1 MKCASIVAAVLEQNH
16 DNRALKGIV
25 QGIDFL
31 RKSILCG
38 FGFGYIYRDFAIAL
52 LVVAFSTQ
60 TQAREPDALA
70 GSTQMIAVTTSDW
83 NAVEGHLQR
92 YERANTKEP
101 WHALGEPFSIVVG
114 KSGLGWGIGVA
125 SAQAASTRS
134 VSDPISGPIKREG
147 DGRGPAGIF
156 TLGTAFGDAAQPL
169 PGLKLSYLELTP
181 SIECVDDSSSKHY
194 NRIVDRTTVS
204 QDWKSSE
211 HMREIGE
218 AYHWG
223 IVVNLNGTV
232 PGGSAPKPDA
242 GSCVFLHIWHSSSQ
256 GTAGCTAMPQA
267 DLESLLTWLDPA
279 REPRL
284 VQLPRQIYEQLAG
297 SWKLPTLSGVS
308 AR

>member
-1 MKCASIVAAVLEQNH
+1 MKCAPIPAAVL
-16 DNRALKGIV
+16 
-25 QGIDFL
+25 
-31 RKSILCG
+31 
-38 FGFGYIYRDFAIAL
+38 AL
-52 LVVAFSTQ
+52 LVLTSSV
-60 TQAREPDALA
+60 QAQAGEPDALA

-83 NAVEGHLQR
+83 NAVKGHLQR
-92 YERANTKEP
+92 YERATAKEP
-101 WHALGEPFSIVVG
+101 WHAVGRPFSIVVG
-114 KSGLGWGIGVA
+114 KSGLGWGMG
-125 SAQAASTRS
+125 AAS
-134 VSDPISGPIKREG
+134 VGAANNHIQPDPISGSIKHEG

-156 TLGTAFGDAAQPL
+156 ALGTAFGDAAQPL
-169 PGLKLSYLELTP
+169 PGLKLPYLELTS

-218 AYHWG
+218 AYRWG

-232 PGGSAPKPDA
+232 PDGSVPRPGA

-267 DLESLLTWLDPA
+267 DLESLLTWLDPI
-279 REPRL
+279 RKPRL
-284 VQLPRQIYEQLAG
+284 VQLPQQVYERLAG
-297 SWKLPTLSGVS
+297 PWKLPRLPGIP

>member
-1 MKCASIVAAVLEQNH
+1 MGTCRRLHAMKCTPILATVL
-16 DNRALKGIV
+16 
-25 QGIDFL
+25 
-31 RKSILCG
+31 
-38 FGFGYIYRDFAIAL
+38 AL
-52 LVVAFSTQ
+52 LVLTFSVQ
-60 TQAREPDALA
+60 TQAGELDALA
-70 GSTQMIAVTTSDW
+70 NSTQMIAVTTSDW
-83 NAVEGHLQR
+83 NAVQGRLQR
-92 YERANTKEP
+92 YERATTREP
-101 WHALGEPFSIVVG
+101 WHAVGEPLSIVVG
-114 KSGLGWGIGVA
+114 KSGLGWGIGVVA
-125 SAQAASTRS
+125 TDALNVRVAPESNPAP
-134 VSDPISGPIKREG
+134 VSGPIKHEG

-169 PGLKLSYLELTP
+169 PGLKLPYLELTP

-204 QDWKSSE
+204 PDWKSSE

-218 AYHWG
+218 AYRWG

-232 PGGSAPKPDA
+232 PGGSAPTPDA

-279 REPRL
+279 RNPRL
-284 VQLPRQIYEQLAG
+284 VQLPRQTYERLAG
-297 SWKLPTLSGVS
+297 PWKLPKLPGVP

>member
-1 MKCASIVAAVLEQNH
+1 MQCASILAAVL
-16 DNRALKGIV
+16 ALPV
-25 QGIDFL
+25 L
-31 RKSILCG
+31 T
-38 FGFGYIYRDFAIAL
+38 
-52 LVVAFSTQ
+52 FSVQ
-60 TQAREPDALA
+60 TQARESDALA
-70 GSTQMIAVTTSDW
+70 GSTQMIAVTTADW

-92 YERANTKEP
+92 YERSITKEP
-101 WHALGEPFSIVVG
+101 WHAVGEPFSIVVG

-125 SAQAASTRS
+125 SADAANIHSAPGS
-134 VSDPISGPIKREG
+134 ISDPIKHEG

-169 PGLKLSYLELTP
+169 SGLKLPYLELTQ

-194 NRIVDRTTVS
+194 NRIVDRATVS
-204 QDWKSSE
+204 PDWKSSE

-232 PGGSAPKPDA
+232 PDGSAPRPGA
-242 GSCVFLHIWHSSSQ
+242 GSCVFLHIWHNSSQ
-256 GTAGCTAMPQA
+256 GTAGCTAMPQT

-284 VQLPRQIYEQLAG
+284 VQLPQQIYERLAG
-297 SWKLPTLSGVS
+297 SWKLPKLPGAP

>member
-1 MKCASIVAAVLEQNH
+1 MKCAPIPATVL
-16 DNRALKGIV
+16 
-25 QGIDFL
+25 
-31 RKSILCG
+31 
-38 FGFGYIYRDFAIAL
+38 AL
-52 LVVAFSTQ
+52 LVLSSSAHTL
-60 TQAREPDALA
+60 AREPDALA

-83 NAVEGHLQR
+83 NSVKGHLQR
-92 YERANTKEP
+92 YERATTKDP
-101 WHALGEPFSIVVG
+101 WHAVGEPLSIVVG
-114 KSGLGWGIGVA
+114 KSGLGWGIG
-125 SAQAASTRS
+125 AAPADTANIRNAP
-134 VSDPISGPIKREG
+134 DPISGPASGPIKHEG

-156 TLGTAFGDAAQPL
+156 ALGTAFGDAAQPL
-169 PGLKLSYLELTP
+169 PGLKLPYLELTP

-194 NRIVDRTTVS
+194 NRIVDRTSVS
-204 QDWKSSE
+204 PDWTSSE

-218 AYHWG
+218 AYRWG
-223 IVVNLNGTV
+223 IVVDLNGTV
-232 PGGSAPKPDA
+232 PGGNAPKPGA

-297 SWKLPTLSGVS
+297 PWKLPKLPGVP